1 MPTRH
6 SRYTSCSLGQKRTLK
21 SCCFCPRTCFI
32 YWWRM
37 AAYQQCPNQRPPK
50 RTKFLG
56 GCPGTEKRQENGS
69 RLWCLKKCQECGFLD
84 AALPYPDAHRL
95 HFPRSPPSSL
105 FPNARR
111 LHFSQ
116 MLTTFTFL
124 RCLPSSLFFLKR
136 LKGMSALINGRL

>member
-1 MPTRH
+1 MF
-6 SRYTSCSLGQKRTLK
+6 SRPKEDIKIVLLWPKGAFYLIGGAWRLTSSAPIKDHQTE
-21 SCCFCPRTCFI
+21 
-32 YWWRM
+32 
-37 AAYQQCPNQRPPK
+37 PNFWTVFQGPK
-50 RTKFLG
+50 K
-56 GCPGTEKRQENGS
+56 KRQENDS